1 MRSGCSFSSKRV
13 SARAKSAV
21 AILVSLLSVSA
32 LSACA
37 PDVVPRKF
45 NEPNR
50 EFGPTRA
57 DGVIDM
63 GEIKMSALP
72 TAASVVWKG
81 DIDTSSWYRATEDLG
96 WLARQTESPRLGYMS
111 YRMREAVARPGVSW
125 DSTVGNSAYASAA
138 VGETRADTA
147 KAVNEGVAMLKAQ
160 NPIIAKVLADRSA
173 KMNWPKGRAS
183 LVTMVSAIENFLQE
197 FIRDVQRSPVDK
209 AVKNQLVEEL
219 KINFGPRITR
229 IKAQMALAYNEPKT
243 HLFVRKVRKVLSDE
257 GLNLGAGI
265 NQRLDLAERLPQEV
279 DRISD
284 AESAL
289 SVLVDFWL
297 ASSEEVRE
305 TKFKTM
311 ARALYDFFRDQSESD
326 LQCLKTS
333 CGLFTRI
340 KKFLFIKPEIDK
352 FGVQKIKTL
361 LAEAAEDSIKSELE
375 EEALKFLPE
384 LHKEI
389 ASQIQT
395 EIDRQ
400 RANISK
406 ISTDYGSYLRLVL
419 DRMAAAKL
427 GLKDKE
433 TVAGVEPAR
442 IRVDLGGKKVQVARL
457 SPEGF
462 QSGADVIGT
471 GISTAVELHDHHMER
486 ELPAHGVSAIRTR
499 QAQARMFFE
508 QINKILL
515 VGGFTAENSKPFES
529 LSVMVEAGAARRSG
543 IWPRFN
549 LRTMITSPNTFAV
562 PDAISIA
569 RPAKPEQVVASAP
582 TKTVSISVGGQAEL
596 LLGLCRLAASLKDWQ
611 PTPFDRV
618 LGPISVAEF
627 VPDLPREAVDQKL
640 FPKDLFFAAAIGNAG
655 AILQNMNKNSSNVA
669 LIAPDRSMTWVNQMG
684 PGSANASD
692 ASSRAI
698 MASMFDL
705 VNGERVTEA
714 KVYEIARYLS
724 AISEFLRVTENID
737 KTRAEILL
745 DAGPSQITPVEQ
757 LIQARADLKL
767 LVMALANFLSSETLN
782 SEGLVRPVFQRSKED
797 KAIGMS
803 GEPRLI
809 DQAIVIRALMDASE
823 VIKAAI
829 YRTAALDLLS
839 ATTESF
845 FNADLAFYADRP
857 KTAEMPNL
865 ETLTS
870 LLVAGERLAPFM
882 APARADQWRRVS
894 RPWIGALRDAADALP

>member
-1 MRSGCSFSSKRV
+1 MRSGCSFSSKRE
-13 SARAKSAV
+13 SARAKGAV
-21 AILVSLLSVSA
+21 AVLVSVFSVVA
-32 LSACA
+32 LGACA

-50 EFGPTRA
+50 DFGPTRA
-57 DGVIDM
+57 DGVIDT
-63 GEIKMSALP
+63 GEIKMNSLP

-81 DIDTSSWYRATEDLG
+81 DIDTAAWYRATEDLG
-96 WLARQTESPRLGYMS
+96 LLARQTETPRLGYLS

-147 KAVNEGVAMLKAQ
+147 KAVNEGVEMLKAQ
-160 NPIIAKVLADRSA
+160 NPIISKLLSERSA
-173 KMNWPKGRAS
+173 KTAWPKGRAS
-183 LVTMVSAIENFLQE
+183 LVTMVSSIEDFLKE
-197 FIRDVQRSPVDK
+197 FIRDVQKSAVDK

-257 GLNLGAGI
+257 GLSLGGKI
-265 NQRLDLAERLPQEV
+265 NERLDLAERLPQEV
-279 DRISD
+279 DRIND

-289 SVLVDFWL
+289 SVLIDFWM
-297 ASSEEVRE
+297 ASSQDVRD

-311 ARALYDFFRDQSESD
+311 ARPLYDFFSDQSDSD

-340 KKFLFIKPEIDK
+340 KKFLFIKPEIEK
-352 FGVQKIKTL
+352 FGIAEIKSQ
-361 LAEAAEDSIKSELE
+361 LAKAAEESIKSELE
-375 EEALKFLPE
+375 EEAIKFLPD

-389 ASQIQT
+389 ASQIAT

-400 RANISK
+400 RANIQK

-419 DRMAAAKL
+419 ERMAAAKL
-427 GLKDKE
+427 GLKEKE
-433 TVAGVEPAR
+433 TVSALEPAR
-442 IRVDLGGKKVQVARL
+442 IRVDLGAGKIQVARL

-471 GISTAVELHDHHMER
+471 GIATAIELHDYHMER

-499 QAQARMFFE
+499 QAQARVFFE

-515 VGGFTAENSKPFES
+515 VGGFKAENSKPFES
-529 LSVMVEAGAARRSG
+529 LSVMVEAASARRSG
-543 IWPRFN
+543 IFPRFN

-569 RPAKPEQVVASAP
+569 RPAKPEQVVSSAP

-596 LLGLCRLAASLKDWQ
+596 ILGLSRLAASLKDWKA
-611 PTPFDRV
+611 TPFDRV
-618 LGPISVAEF
+618 LGPVSVAEF

-655 AILQNMNKNSSNVA
+655 AILQNMNKGSSNVA
-669 LIAPDRSMTWVNQMG
+669 LISPDRSMVWVNEM
-684 PGSANASD
+684 SAAQQSENPAE
-692 ASSRAI
+692 RAI

-705 VNGERVTEA
+705 VNGERATES
-714 KVYEIARYLS
+714 KTYEVARYLS

-737 KTRAEILL
+737 KTRSDILL
-745 DAGPSQITPVEQ
+745 DRGQGGPTPVEQ

-767 LVMALANFLSSETLN
+767 LVMALANYLSSETLN
-782 SEGLVRPVFQRSKED
+782 AEGIAQPIFTRSKD
-797 KAIGMS
+797 NKAVGMS
-803 GEPRLI
+803 GDPRLA
-809 DQAIVIRALMDASE
+809 DQAIVIRALLDASD

-845 FNADLAFYADRP
+845 FNAELAFYADRV
-857 KTAEMPNL
+857 KSKDMPNL
-865 ETLTS
+865 ETMTS
-870 LLVAGERLAPFM
+870 LLVAGERLAPYM
-882 APARADQWRRVS
+882 TPQRADQWRRIS